1 MVKGRKRCRMHGG
14 ADGIGA
20 PRGNRNAF
28 RHGRYTAEA
37 VARQREMA
45 ALIRA
50 CRDHLG
56 SMRDP

>member
-1 MVKGRKRCRMHGG
+1 MHGG

-37 VARQREMA
+37 IARRRRVA

-50 CRDHLG
+50 CRDRLG
-56 SMRDP
+56 TMRGR